1 MSITAEEIITNLD
14 LQPHPEGGWYRETF
28 NNRADG
34 EIRGTMTAIYF
45 LLKKGETSHWHR
57 VLDADEVWSW
67 IAGGS
72 LTFSHI
78 APASETDTG
87 TAARPVLELRRRAAR
102 GRRPARGADRQGRPR
117 AGGASGR

>member
-57 VLDADEVWSW
+57 VLDAMKYGQR

-78 APASETDTG
+78 APASETDEK
-87 TAARPVLELRRRAAR
+87 PDV
-102 GRRPARGADRQGRPR
+102 
-117 AGGASGR
+117 

>member
-45 LLKKGETSHWHR
+45 LLKKGKH
-57 VLDADEVWSW
+57 
-67 IAGGS
+67 
-72 LTFSHI
+72 HI
-78 APASETDTG
+78 GIGCWMRTKYG
-87 TAARPVLELRRRAAR
+87 H
-102 GRRPARGADRQGRPR
+102 G
-117 AGGASGR
+117 